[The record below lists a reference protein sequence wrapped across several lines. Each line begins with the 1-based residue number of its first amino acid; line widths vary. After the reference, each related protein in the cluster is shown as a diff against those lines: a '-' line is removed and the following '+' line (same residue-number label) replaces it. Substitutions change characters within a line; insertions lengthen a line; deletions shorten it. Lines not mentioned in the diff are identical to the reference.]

1 MSTDRYHKYCWEREI
16 KTRPA
21 PMQLDMVRFFIK
33 MLIDE
38 DDLVLDPFGG
48 SNSTG
53 AIARELGRHWVAIEP
68 NRDYVEG
75 SKGRFPQF
83 AGTSPTRRQAKVLF
97 TEP

>member
-1 MSTDRYHKYCWEREI
+1 
-16 KTRPA
+16 
-21 PMQLDMVRFFIK
+21 MQMEMVRFFVK
-33 MLIDE
+33 MLTDP

-53 AIARELGRHWVAIEP
+53 AAAEELGRKWIAIEP
-68 NRDYVEG
+68 NREYMAG

-83 AGTSPTRRQAKVLF
+83 TGVMPSRGQAEVLF